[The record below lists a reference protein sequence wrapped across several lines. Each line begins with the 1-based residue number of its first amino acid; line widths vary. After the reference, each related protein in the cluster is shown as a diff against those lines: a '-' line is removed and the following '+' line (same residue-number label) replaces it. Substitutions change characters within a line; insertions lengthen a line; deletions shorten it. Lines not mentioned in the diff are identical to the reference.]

1 MFCISVR
8 PWEPLNNFHSL
19 LKRRCFSP
27 LKCVLFGFWLFSI
40 NELFSNQSIS
50 ALLVYCQYVYVYIV
64 FLQTVLYSKY
74 SGIKRK
80 GKQEGTS
87 ETNVYRIWETPLD
100 FISLPQISLSPHTKD
115 SQYLKRGTTQ
125 YAIRQTQE
133 KPNQKLKKLN
143 RMCHHQRQITRKRK
157 IKI

>member
-1 MFCISVR
+1 M
-8 PWEPLNNFHSL
+8 
-19 LKRRCFSP
+19 
-27 LKCVLFGFWLFSI
+27 LFSFEMCLI
-40 NELFSNQSIS
+40 W
-50 ALLVYCQYVYVYIV
+50 LLVIFYKWTVLKPVHFSVTCLLPICLCIHRF